1 VTPRLPAGL
10 LYDRLMKK
18 SWTRREI
25 VGGVGTATLALPFI
39 QTARAAT
46 DSREAWQRA
55 ADIARNVKPPTFPDR
70 VFDIRNSGAV
80 PDGKTLATTAI
91 AKAIGECAGAG
102 GGRVLVP
109 AGEFLTGAVHLL
121 SNVELHIA
129 EGATLRFDTNPAS
142 YPIVFTR
149 WEGMELMNYSP
160 LIYARR
166 QKNIAITGKGTL
178 DGQGS
183 EHHWW
188 SWKGK
193 WGGTTPYGWKEGM
206 PNQLPARKALFHM
219 AEDAVPVEKR
229 VFGDGHYLRPPFIQP
244 YECENV
250 LIADV
255 RVRNSPFW
263 NIHPVLCRNITLR
276 GVDVFGHG
284 PNNDG
289 VDPESVDH
297 MLIEDCSFDTGD
309 DCIAVNSGRNADGRR
324 LNVPSQNILVRN
336 CRMKEGHGGV
346 VVGSQISGGAR
357 WVFAENCQMVSP
369 DLWYAIRFKNNA
381 LRGGLLENFYYR
393 DIDVGQV
400 GRAAITCDFN
410 YEEGANGAFTP
421 QLRNVVVERL
431 RVKNAVRVLDSQGL
445 PKAPVN
451 DITLRDCTFDGVTQP
466 SIIKHTRT
474 VNLDKVRVNQKLVQ
488 QL

>member
-1 VTPRLPAGL
+1 MRTDRRTFLYGAAGAASL
-10 LYDRLMKK
+10 LASRGA
-18 SWTRREI
+18 I
-25 VGGVGTATLALPFI
+25 ATESSADAW
-39 QTARAAT
+39 ARAG
-46 DSREAWQRA
+46 
-55 ADIARNVKPPTFPDR
+55 DIARNVRAPTFPDR
-70 VFDIRNSGAV
+70 LFDITKFGAK
-80 PDGKTLATTAI
+80 PDAITLATKAI
-91 AKAIGECAGAG
+91 ADAIDACAKAG

-109 AGEFLTGAVHLL
+109 AGRFLTGAIHLQ
-121 SNVELHIA
+121 SNVELHVS
-129 EGATLRFDTNPAS
+129 EGATLLFDTHPAS

-160 LIYARR
+160 LIYARK
-166 QKNIAITGKGTL
+166 QKNIAITGRGTL

-183 EHHWW
+183 ARNWW
-188 SWKGK
+188 AWKGP
-193 WGGTTPYGWKEGM
+193 WGGDTEHGWIEGM
-206 PNQLPARKALFHM
+206 PDQRAARKRLFDM
-219 AEDAVPVEKR
+219 AEAAVPVEKR
-229 VFGDGHYLRPPFIQP
+229 VFGDGSLLRPPFIQP
-244 YECENV
+244 YDCENV
-250 LIADV
+250 LIEGI

-263 NIHPVLCRNITLR
+263 NIHPVLCRNVTLR
-276 GVDVFGHG
+276 GVDVSGLG

-297 MLIEDCSFDTGD
+297 MLIEDCSFNTGD

-324 LNVPSQNILVRN
+324 LAKPSQNILIRN
-336 CRMKEGHGGV
+336 CRMREGHGGV

-357 WVFAENCQMVSP
+357 WVFAENCHMDSP
-369 DLWYAIRFKNNA
+369 NLWYAIRFKNNA

-431 RVKNAVRVLDSQGL
+431 RVNNAVRVLDSQGL

-451 DITLRDCTFDGVTQP
+451 DITLRDCSFNGVTQP
-466 SIIKHTRT
+466 SIIKYTRS
-474 VNLDKVRVNQKLVQ
+474 VKLEQVRVNDKLVRE
-488 QL
+488 L

>member
-1 VTPRLPAGL
+1 MKRRHFVAGA
-10 LYDRLMKK
+10 
-18 SWTRREI
+18 
-25 VGGVGTATLALPFI
+25 GAALSLGA
-39 QTARAAT
+39 ARWSHGSIPS
-46 DSREAWQRA
+46 DEAWARA
-55 ADIARNVKPPTFPDR
+55 ADIASKVKPPTFAKR
-70 VFDIRNSGAV
+70 VFDITRFGAKA
-80 PDGKTLATTAI
+80 DGTTLNTAAI
-91 AKAIGECAGAG
+91 AQAIAECARAG

-109 AGEFLTGAVHLL
+109 SGTFLTGAIHLK
-121 SNVELHIA
+121 SNVELHVA
-129 EGATLRFDTNPAS
+129 EGATLRFDPDPS
-142 YPIVFTR
+142 RYPIVFTR

-160 LIYARR
+160 LIYAFEE
-166 QKNIAITGKGTL
+166 KNIGITGQGTL

-183 EHHWW
+183 ARNWW
-188 SWKGK
+188 AWKGP
-193 WGGTTPYGWKEGM
+193 WGGTVEYGWKEGM
-206 PNQLPARKALFHM
+206 PDQRPARKKLFQM
-219 AEDAVPVEKR
+219 AEDGVPVKDR
-229 VFGDGHYLRPPFIQP
+229 VFGDGSMLRPPFIQP
-244 YECENV
+244 YRCENV

-276 GVDVFGHG
+276 GVDIYGHG

-324 LNVPSQNILVRN
+324 LAMPSQNILVRN
-336 CRMKEGHGGV
+336 CRMREGHGGV

-357 WVFAENCQMVSP
+357 WVFAENCRMDSP

-410 YEEGANGAFTP
+410 YEEGANGPFIP
-421 QLRNVVVERL
+421 RLKNVVVERL
-431 RVKNAVRVLDSQGL
+431 RVKQAVRVLDSQGL
-445 PKAPVN
+445 PQAPVD
-451 DITLRDCTFDGVTQP
+451 DITIRDCEFGGVTQP
-466 SIIKHTRT
+466 SIIRHTRE
-474 VNLDKVRVNQKLVQ
+474 VRLVKVRVNGELVHE
-488 QL
+488 L

>member
-1 VTPRLPAGL
+1 VPR
-10 LYDRLMKK
+10 
-18 SWTRREI
+18 
-25 VGGVGTATLALPFI
+25 GTY
-39 QTARAAT
+39 
-46 DSREAWQRA
+46 
-55 ADIARNVKPPTFPDR
+55 
-70 VFDIRNSGAV
+70 
-80 PDGKTLATTAI
+80 
-91 AKAIGECAGAG
+91 
-102 GGRVLVP
+102 
-109 AGEFLTGAVHLL
+109 LTGAIHLK
-121 SNVELHIA
+121 SGIDLHIA
-129 EGATLRFDTNPAS
+129 EGATLKFDTNPAS

-183 EHHWW
+183 EQHWW

-193 WGGTTPYGWKEGM
+193 WGGTTKYGWEEGM
-206 PNQLPARKALFHM
+206 PNQLPARARLFHM
-219 AEDAVPVEKR
+219 AEDAVPVEQR
-229 VFGDGHYLRPPFIQP
+229 VFGDGSYLRPPFIQP

-263 NIHPVLCRNITLR
+263 NIHPVLCKNVTLR
-276 GVDVFGHG
+276 GVDVYGHG

-357 WVFAENCQMVSP
+357 WVFAENCQMDSP

-410 YEEGANGAFTP
+410 YEEGANGKFTP

-445 PKAPVN
+445 PQAPVN
-451 DITLRDCTFDGVTQP
+451 DITLRDCMFDGVTQP
-466 SIIKHTRT
+466 SIIKYTRT
-474 VNLDKVRVNQKLVQ
+474 VNLEKVRVNQKLVSA
-488 QL
+488 L

>member
-1 VTPRLPAGL
+1 MRSNRRVF
-10 LYDRLMKK
+10 LY
-18 SWTRREI
+18 
-25 VGGVGTATLALPFI
+25 GVGAAVTLPATLARSAQLSS
-39 QTARAAT
+39 A
-46 DSREAWQRA
+46 DAWQKV
-55 ADIARNVKPPTFPDR
+55 ADIARNVRAPTFADR
-70 VFDIRNSGAV
+70 IFDITKFGARA
-80 PDGKTLATTAI
+80 DATTLNTKSIADAI
-91 AKAIGECAGAG
+91 DACSRAG

-109 AGEFLTGAVHLL
+109 AGRFLTGAIHLK
-121 SNVELHIA
+121 SDVELHVS
-129 EGATLRFDTNPAS
+129 EGATLLFDTSPAS
-142 YPIVFTR
+142 YPMVFTR

-160 LIYARR
+160 LIYARK

-183 EHHWW
+183 DKHWW
-188 SWKGK
+188 AWKGR
-193 WGGTTPYGWKEGM
+193 WGGTVPYGWKEGM
-206 PNQLPARKALFHM
+206 PDQRPARARLFQM
-219 AEDAVPVEKR
+219 AEDNVPVEKR
-229 VFGDGHYLRPPFIQP
+229 VFGDGSLLRPPFIQP
-244 YECENV
+244 YDCENV
-250 LIADV
+250 LIEGV

-263 NIHPVLCRNITLR
+263 NIHPVLCRNVTLR
-276 GVDVFGHG
+276 GVDVYGHG

-297 MLIEDCSFDTGD
+297 MLIENCSFNTGD

-324 LNVPSQNILVRN
+324 LATPSQNILIRN
-336 CRMKEGHGGV
+336 CRMQEGHGGV

-357 WVFAENCQMVSP
+357 WVFAENCHMDSP
-369 DLWYAIRFKNNA
+369 NLWYAIRFKNNA

-431 RVKNAVRVLDSQGL
+431 RVKQAVRVLDSQGL

-451 DITLRDCTFDGVTQP
+451 DITLRDCEFSGVTQP
-466 SIIKHTRT
+466 SIVKHTRA
-474 VNLDKVRVNQKLVQ
+474 VNLERVHVNDKLVRE
-488 QL
+488 L

>member
-1 VTPRLPAGL
+1 VGRL
-10 LYDRLMKK
+10 
-18 SWTRREI
+18 WTRREF
-25 VGGVGTATLALPFI
+25 VGAGTVASAVLVARRGAARPSI
-39 QTARAAT
+39 TA
-46 DSREAWQRA
+46 DAWQRA
-55 ADIARNVKPPTFPDR
+55 ADIARNVKPPKFPDR
-70 VFDIRNSGAV
+70 VFDIRNSGAIA
-80 PDGKTLATTAI
+80 DGKTLATTAI
-91 AKAIGECAGAG
+91 AKAIAECAAAG

-109 AGEFLTGAVHLL
+109 AGEFLTGAIHLL
-121 SNVELHIA
+121 SNVELHVA
-129 EGATLRFDTNPAS
+129 EGATLRFDTNPSS

-166 QKNIAITGKGTL
+166 QENIAITGKGTL

-183 EHHWW
+183 EAHWW
-188 SWKGK
+188 SWKGR
-193 WGGTTPYGWKEGM
+193 WGGATKYGWKEGM
-206 PNQLPARKALFHM
+206 PNQLPARAALFHM
-219 AEDAVPVEKR
+219 AEDGVPVEKR

-244 YECENV
+244 YECVNV

-263 NIHPVLCRNITLR
+263 NIHPVLCKNVTLR

-297 MLIEDCSFDTGD
+297 MLIEDCSFDTG
-309 DCIAVNSGRNADGRR
+309 GRNADGRR

-357 WVFAENCQMVSP
+357 WVFAENCQMDSP

-421 QLRNVVVERL
+421 QLRNVVVERM

-451 DITLRDCTFDGVTQP
+451 DITLRECTFDGVSQP
-466 SIIKHTRT
+466 SIVKYTRT
-474 VNLDKVRVNQKLVQ
+474 VNLEKVRVNRKLVRE
-488 QL
+488 L

>member
-1 VTPRLPAGL
+1 MQLTVNRRQFVVGAGAALSVAAARQAPAGIPS
-10 LYDRLMKK
+10 D
-18 SWTRREI
+18 
-25 VGGVGTATLALPFI
+25 
-39 QTARAAT
+39 
-46 DSREAWQRA
+46 EAWARA
-55 ADIARNVKPPTFPDR
+55 ADIASA
-70 VFDIRNSGAV
+70 IRAPVIPARLFRITDFGARG
-80 PDGKTLATTAI
+80 DGTTLDTAAI
-91 AKAIGECAGAG
+91 ARAIATCAKEG

-109 AGEFLTGAVHLL
+109 AGRFLTGAIRLQ
-121 SNVELHIA
+121 SNVDLHID
-129 EGATLRFDTNPAS
+129 EGATLLFDTNPSS
-142 YPIVFTR
+142 YPLVFTR

-160 LIYARR
+160 LIYAHGE
-166 QKNIAITGKGTL
+166 KNIAITGKGTL

-183 EHHWW
+183 DKNWW
-188 SWKGK
+188 AWKGP

-206 PNQLPARKALFHM
+206 PDQRPARKKLFDM
-219 AEDAVPVEKR
+219 AEAGVPVKDR
-229 VFGDGHYLRPPFIQP
+229 VFGEGSLLRPPFIQP
-244 YECENV
+244 YACENV
-250 LIADV
+250 LIEDV

-263 NIHPVLCRNITLR
+263 NIHPVLCKNVILR
-276 GVDVFGHG
+276 RVEIFGHG

-324 LNVPSQNILVRN
+324 LATPSQNILVRH

-357 WVFAENCQMVSP
+357 WVFAENCRMDSP

-410 YEEGANGAFTP
+410 YEEGANGPFIP

-431 RVKNAVRVLDSQGL
+431 RVKRAVRVLDSQGL
-445 PKAPVN
+445 PQAPVN
-451 DITLRDCTFDGVTQP
+451 DITIRDCEFGGVTQP
-466 SIIKHTRT
+466 SIIRHTRE
-474 VNLDKVRVNQKLVQ
+474 VKLEKVRVNDKLVQ
-488 QL
+488 AL

>member
-1 VTPRLPAGL
+1 MRTSINRRIFILGAGATAAAL
-10 LYDRLMKK
+10 
-18 SWTRREI
+18 SRRASAD
-25 VGGVGTATLALPFI
+25 TSSA
-39 QTARAAT
+39 
-46 DSREAWQRA
+46 EAWQRA
-55 ADIARNVKPPTFPDR
+55 ADIARNVSTPKFADR
-70 VFDIRNSGAV
+70 IFDITRYGAIG
-80 PDGKTLATTAI
+80 DGTTLNTTPI
-91 AKAIGECAGAG
+91 AKAIEACSAAG

-109 AGEFLTGAVHLL
+109 AGMFLTGAVHLK

-129 EGATLRFDTNPAS
+129 DGATLRFDTDPAS

-149 WEGMELMNYSP
+149 WEGIECMNYSP
-160 LIYARR
+160 LIYAFE

-183 EHHWW
+183 SKHWW
-188 SWKGK
+188 SWKGGR
-193 WGGTTPYGWKEGM
+193 WRGTTSNGWAEGM
-206 PNQLPARKALFHM
+206 PHQAEARAILFRM
-219 AEDAVPVEKR
+219 AEDNVPVEKR
-229 VFGDGHYLRPPFIQP
+229 LFGDGSYLRPPFIQP
-244 YECENV
+244 YRCENV
-250 LIADV
+250 LIEGV

-263 NIHPVLCRNITLR
+263 NIHPVLCRNVTLR
-276 GVDVFGHG
+276 GVDIYGHG

-324 LNVPSQNILVRN
+324 VNRPSQNILVRN

-357 WVFAENCQMVSP
+357 WVFAESCRMDSP

-393 DIDVGQV
+393 DIEVGRV

-410 YEEGANGAFTP
+410 YEEGANGPFVP

-431 RVKNAVRVLDSQGL
+431 HVSNAVRVLDSQGL
-445 PKAPVN
+445 PQAPVN
-451 DITLRDCTFDGVTQP
+451 DITMRECRFDGVSQA
-466 SIIKHTRT
+466 SIVKHTRN
-474 VNLDKVRVNQKLVQ
+474 VHLDQVRVNGELVRS
-488 QL
+488 LT

>member
-1 VTPRLPAGL
+1 MSMNRRAFVQRAGATAAAL
-10 LYDRLMKK
+10 SLG
-18 SWTRREI
+18 RRAI
-25 VGGVGTATLALPFI
+25 AGVPS
-39 QTARAAT
+39 Q
-46 DSREAWQRA
+46 EAWQRA
-55 ADIARNVKPPTFPDR
+55 ADIVLNIRAPVIPERM
-70 VFDIRNSGAV
+70 FDITKFGAV
-80 PDGKTLATTAI
+80 PDGRTLNTTAI
-91 AKAIGECAGAG
+91 AQAIDTCAREG

-109 AGEFLTGAVHLL
+109 AGTFLTGAVHLK
-121 SNVELHIA
+121 SNVNLHVPA
-129 EGATLRFDTNPAS
+129 GATLKFDTNPAS
-142 YPIVFTR
+142 YPLVFTR

-188 SWKGK
+188 KWKGR
-193 WGGTTPYGWKEGM
+193 WGGTVPYGWTEGM
-206 PNQLPARKALFHM
+206 PDQRPARARLFQM

-229 VFGDGHYLRPPFIQP
+229 VFGDGSMLRPPFIQP

-250 LIADV
+250 LIEDI

-263 NIHPVLCRNITLR
+263 NIHPVLSRNVIIR
-276 GVDVFGHG
+276 GVDIYGHG

-289 VDPESVDH
+289 IDPESVDH
-297 MLIEDCSFDTGD
+297 VLIENCSFDTGD

-324 LNVPSQNILVRN
+324 LNTPSQNIVVRD

-357 WVFAENCQMVSP
+357 WVFAENCQMDSP

-400 GRAAITCDFN
+400 GRAAITADFN
-410 YEEGANGAFTP
+410 YEEGPNGPFIP

-431 RVKNAVRVLDSQGL
+431 RVKNAVRVLDSQGI
-445 PKAPVN
+445 PQAPVN
-451 DITLRDCTFDGVTQP
+451 DITLRDCEFHGVTQP
-466 SIIKHTRT
+466 SIVRHTRE
-474 VNLDKVRVNQKLVQ
+474 VKLEKVRVNDQ
-488 QL
+488 QVSEL

>member
-1 VTPRLPAGL
+1 MTDRRRFIRGAGALAVTLPL
-10 LYDRLMKK
+10 I
-18 SWTRREI
+18 RRA
-25 VGGVGTATLALPFI
+25 TAAIDT
-39 QTARAAT
+39 
-46 DSREAWQRA
+46 REAWERA
-55 ADIARNVKPPTFPDR
+55 ADIARNVQAPAFPDR
-70 VFDIRNSGAV
+70 VFDITKFGAL
-80 PDGKTLATTAI
+80 PDGATLNTAAI
-91 AKAIGECAGAG
+91 AKAIDACTKAG

-109 AGEFLTGAVHLL
+109 AGKFLTGAVHLQG
-121 SNVELHIA
+121 NVELHVSD
-129 EGATLRFDTNPAS
+129 GATLQFDTNPSS

-183 EHHWW
+183 AQHWW

-193 WGGTTPYGWKEGM
+193 WGGTTEYGWKEGM
-206 PNQLPARKALFHM
+206 PNQLPARANLFQM
-219 AEDAVPVEKR
+219 AEEGVPVEKR
-229 VFGDGHYLRPPFIQP
+229 VFGDGSYLRPPFIQP

-250 LIADV
+250 LIEGV

-263 NIHPVLCRNITLR
+263 NIHPVMCRNVTLR
-276 GVDVFGHG
+276 GVDIYGHG

-289 VDPESVDH
+289 TDPESVDH
-297 MLIEDCSFDTGD
+297 MLIEDCTFDTGD

-324 LNVPSQNILVRN
+324 LNRPSQNILVRN
-336 CRMKEGHGGV
+336 CRMREGHGGV

-357 WVFAENCQMVSP
+357 WVFAEHCQMDSP

-410 YEEGANGAFTP
+410 YEEGANGPFTP

-451 DITLRDCTFDGVTQP
+451 DITLRDCDFEGVRQP
-466 SIIKHTRT
+466 SIVKYTRE
-474 VNLDKVRVNQKLVQ
+474 VKLEKVRVNGKQVSKI
-488 QL
+488 